1 MTSRPVFSLDKTWS
15 ISNDKTFI
23 LTTDS
28 DCIGY
33 ICGVLNSKVIE
44 FTLRQICA
52 WLWTEWIELR
62 KIYMQSIPIPFII
75 PSNQSIVSQIESLV
89 SNILET
95 KKQDPEKDTTELERE
110 IDKLVYELYE
120 LTSEEIAVVEASMKV

>member
-1 MTSRPVFSLDKTWS
+1 
-15 ISNDKTFI
+15 
-23 LTTDS
+23 
-28 DCIGY
+28 
-33 ICGVLNSKVIE
+33 
-44 FTLRQICA
+44 
-52 WLWTEWIELR
+52 
-62 KIYMQSIPIPFII
+62 MQSIPIPFII

-110 IDKLVYELYE
+110 MDKLVYELYE